1 LAEAPVWQL
10 NVSVKAILEQTVAN
24 AKKIVIKT
32 ESHETFI
39 LRTGSKGK
47 AIGFCDM
54 CGKEVEMLSLD
65 RAVSVSRIKTEELVR
80 KFTRKEL
87 HGIETDSG
95 HMLICSESLRA
106 KHGRKGE
113 GK

>member
-1 LAEAPVWQL
+1 MAEAPVWQL

-54 CGKEVEMLSLD
+54 CGKEVQMLSLD
-65 RAVSVSRIKTEELVR
+65 RAVSLSRIKTDELVR
-80 KFTRKEL
+80 RFTGKEI
-87 HGIETDSG
+87 HGIETESG
-95 HMLICSESLRA
+95 HILVCSESLRDMA
-106 KHGRKGE
+106 RRKGD